1 VPLIAGHAGPPL
13 ASLPLISWERL
24 AQLGA
29 PRPVDAAAWS
39 SLWRFLEELTRI
51 LTHAVD
57 HTRMMSMSRTVV
69 RLRTEMAYIVSRPME
84 VRDSDS
90 L

>member
-1 VPLIAGHAGPPL
+1 
-13 ASLPLISWERL
+13 
-24 AQLGA
+24 
-29 PRPVDAAAWS
+29 VDAAAWS